1 MEEQYFLIYTV
12 KLLYFEI
19 LVDLDVFRSQR
30 ISVVCGLGDQLILQS
45 EECHLKTIRQSVGG

>member
-1 MEEQYFLIYTV
+1 MF
-12 KLLYFEI
+12 FEAFTKIDI
-19 LVDLDVFRSQR
+19 LFQR